1 MAINRDGYASLIE
14 SVQEAVSTS
23 TAGTATDGSGTSGIQ
38 WGHSSIG
45 GAMNAMQLAQWL
57 ASQMGGG
64 KPSPNA
70 FTTAAKS
77 GGRGNFASSN
87 RTSVKG
93 GKGSSSAKASVGTAA
108 KRGAITEADIEE
120 ALAILDEASWNTGE
134 FSGMK
139 SGYDIAKALNAGK
152 TFSGSNTL
160 GKGPKGGRKTNLG
173 SGRPTGSSAT
183 YGTTGT
189 NATRQEV
196 AEAGAEYWNQ
206 GRFSG
211 MKSGYDLAR
220 ALGSG
225 TFGSGGTTTSKAPK
239 SRKTNLGSGRPTGSS
254 ATYGTTGTSATR
266 QEVAEEEDFDI
277 LDAILAEGIE
287 LYGEEGLAE
296 ILADFAETGEVS
308 DELALLLSDE

>member
-1 MAINRDGYASLIE
+1 
-14 SVQEAVSTS
+14 
-23 TAGTATDGSGTSGIQ
+23 
-38 WGHSSIG
+38 
-45 GAMNAMQLAQWL
+45 MNAMQLAQWL

-108 KRGAITEADIEE
+108 KWGAITEADIEE

-173 SGRPTGSSAT
+173 SGRPTGSRAT

-189 NATRQEV
+189 N
-196 AEAGAEYWNQ
+196 
-206 GRFSG
+206 
-211 MKSGYDLAR
+211 
-220 ALGSG
+220 
-225 TFGSGGTTTSKAPK
+225 
-239 SRKTNLGSGRPTGSS
+239 
-254 ATYGTTGTSATR
+254 ATR

>member
-1 MAINRDGYASLIE
+1 MAINRKGYSSLIE

-77 GGRGNFASSN
+77 GGTAKSATSN
-87 RTSVKG
+87 KASVKG
-93 GKGSSSAKASVGTAA
+93 GKGGKGSSYAKASVGTAA

-189 NATRQEV
+189 
-196 AEAGAEYWNQ
+196 
-206 GRFSG
+206 
-211 MKSGYDLAR
+211 
-220 ALGSG
+220 
-225 TFGSGGTTTSKAPK
+225 
-239 SRKTNLGSGRPTGSS
+239 
-254 ATYGTTGTSATR
+254 SATR

-296 ILADFAETGEVS
+296 ILADFAETGEIS

>member
-1 MAINRDGYASLIE
+1 
-14 SVQEAVSTS
+14 
-23 TAGTATDGSGTSGIQ
+23 
-38 WGHSSIG
+38 
-45 GAMNAMQLAQWL
+45 
-57 ASQMGGG
+57 
-64 KPSPNA
+64 
-70 FTTAAKS
+70 
-77 GGRGNFASSN
+77 
-87 RTSVKG
+87 
-93 GKGSSSAKASVGTAA
+93 
-108 KRGAITEADIEE
+108 
-120 ALAILDEASWNTGE
+120 
-134 FSGMK
+134 
-139 SGYDIAKALNAGK
+139 
-152 TFSGSNTL
+152 
-160 GKGPKGGRKTNLG
+160 
-173 SGRPTGSSAT
+173 
-183 YGTTGT
+183 
-189 NATRQEV
+189 
-196 AEAGAEYWNQ
+196 
-206 GRFSG
+206 